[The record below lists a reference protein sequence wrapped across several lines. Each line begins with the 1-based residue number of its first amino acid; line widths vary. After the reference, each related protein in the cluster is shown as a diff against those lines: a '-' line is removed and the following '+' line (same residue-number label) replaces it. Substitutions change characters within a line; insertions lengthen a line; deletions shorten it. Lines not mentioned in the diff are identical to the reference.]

1 MISLNQLIKNTLPSV
16 PFLKSDYQFVT
27 LTFEK
32 SLVGTID
39 ILGNPTGSEL
49 FGVLA
54 HLYITTSLESFA
66 SPNSGQQNRVYKGH
80 AQQPKILPLWIVP
93 GVGGSCLLGDR
104 TYDFILLSLDR
115 TSMPA
120 YSENF
125 GERLELNMFSSSKSL

>member
-1 MISLNQLIKNTLPSV
+1 M
-16 PFLKSDYQFVT
+16 
-27 LTFEK
+27 
-32 SLVGTID
+32 VGAVD

-49 FGVLA
+49 FDVLA

-66 SPNSGQQNRVYKGH
+66 NPNSGQQNRFYRGH
-80 AQQPKILPLWIVP
+80 SQQPKILPLWIVP

-125 GERLELNMFSSSKSL
+125 GERLELNMFSNSKSL

>member
-16 PFLKSDYQFVT
+16 PFLKSDYDLVPLIFK
-27 LTFEK
+27 K
-32 SLVGTID
+32 SLGGAID
-39 ILGNPTGSEL
+39 IFGNPTGSEL
-49 FGVLA
+49 FQVLA

-66 SPNSGQQNRVYKGH
+66 SPNSGQQNRVHKGH

-120 YSENF
+120 YSTNF
-125 GERLELNMFSSSKSL
+125 GERLELNLFSNSKSL

>member
-1 MISLNQLIKNTLPSV
+1 MKSLDQLIKSTLPSV
-16 PFLKSDYQFVT
+16 PFLKSDYEFVT

-32 SLVGTID
+32 SLVGAID
-39 ILGNPTGSEL
+39 NFGNPTGSEL
-49 FGVLA
+49 FEVLA

-66 SPNSGQQNRVYKGH
+66 SPNNGQQNRVYKGH

-125 GERLELNMFSSSKSL
+125 GERLELNMFSNSKSL